1 MQDMRAALRQ
11 RGIDARLMAST
22 ADPADEA
29 TAADYTFRGST
40 GALRALRETFNPDA
54 VRVARRVM
62 HTFDPQIVHLGMIL
76 TQASPAILPVL
87 EGRAVVWAPSEYR
100 AICPRGSRF
109 LPNGRPC
116 SDPAGR
122 ACLRNRCFRPHGLA
136 PRLLQLTLLRH
147 WRQVVDL
154 VVSPSR
160 AFADELERYGV
171 PVDAVVPNG
180 VRIQPLSGQ
189 PASVPAF
196 LGFAGRLV
204 PEKGTHVLLEALAL
218 LPPSLA
224 QVRLRIAGD
233 GPDRANLESLARNLG
248 IGGRVEFLGH
258 LSREEM
264 ERCLTGA
271 TVQVVPSIWAEPFG
285 LVAIEAMA
293 RGTPVVVSG
302 AGALRELVEEGRTGY
317 LVPPGDARALAGRL
331 AEVLAHPD
339 GLASVR
345 REARRVVSEAFSIEH
360 AVDRFLDLYERVLNP
375 AVATR

>member
-1 MQDMRAALRQ
+1 VVIVADNVAP
-11 RGIDARLMAST
+11 ASGE
-22 ADPADEA
+22 DEA
-29 TAADYTFRGST
+29 RAGRDGCRQGPERGLDV
-40 GALRALRETFNPDA
+40 LRGLRGRQE
-54 VRVARRVM
+54 VR
-62 HTFDPQIVHLGMIL
+62 
-76 TQASPAILPVL
+76 
-87 EGRAVVWAPSEYR
+87 RAV
-100 AICPRGSRF
+100 
-109 LPNGRPC
+109 
-116 SDPAGR
+116 
-122 ACLRNRCFRPHGLA
+122 
-136 PRLLQLTLLRH
+136 
-147 WRQVVDL
+147 
-154 VVSPSR
+154 
-160 AFADELERYGV
+160 
-171 PVDAVVPNG
+171 
-180 VRIQPLSGQ
+180 
-189 PASVPAF
+189 
-196 LGFAGRLV
+196 AGRLV